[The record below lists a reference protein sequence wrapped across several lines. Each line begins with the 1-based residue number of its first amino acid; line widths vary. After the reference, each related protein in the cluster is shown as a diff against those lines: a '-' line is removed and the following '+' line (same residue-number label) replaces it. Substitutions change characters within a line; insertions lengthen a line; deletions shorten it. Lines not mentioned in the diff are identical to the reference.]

1 MASASRVCCAHA
13 YGYGFGSE
21 YEYEISTRMF
31 AFVAHVIIIC
41 VASAKRYGRL
51 AFLLASCII
60 RCVSDFLTSKDVAD
74 MLKVSEATLSR
85 WRAAE
90 PLQGPP
96 FVKIEGSIRY
106 PREAM
111 QKWLDDRTLG
121 GALPV

>member
-1 MASASRVCCAHA
+1 MARQHS
-13 YGYGFGSE
+13 
-21 YEYEISTRMF
+21 
-31 AFVAHVIIIC
+31 
-41 VASAKRYGRL
+41 RL
-51 AFLLASCII
+51 AYRLACAII
-60 RCVSDFLTSKDVAD
+60 RYMGDFLTSKDVAD

-85 WRAAE
+85 WRAAD

-111 QKWLDDRTLG
+111 QRWLDERTLG